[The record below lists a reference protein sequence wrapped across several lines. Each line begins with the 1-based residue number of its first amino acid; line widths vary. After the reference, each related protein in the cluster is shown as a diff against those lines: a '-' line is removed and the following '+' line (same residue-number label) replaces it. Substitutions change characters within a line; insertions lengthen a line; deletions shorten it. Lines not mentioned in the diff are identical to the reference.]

1 MVLLSIYPIFN
12 AAYWQLQIKKMSKR
26 INIKRQI
33 LLPIAA
39 AGLLFTTASFQND
52 FFEIAKQIEIFTEMY
67 KQLNMNYV
75 DDTNPAELMDNA
87 IEGMLEGLDPY
98 TVYWTEQEVE
108 KSKIN
113 RRGSYTGIGAN
124 VRTKEDAITIIEPW
138 KDYPADKA
146 GLKAGDDII
155 EVDGIKISEYKDNA
169 GDLLQGSSGT
179 ELTIT
184 YTRQGKTKTTT
195 LIREGVE
202 VNAVPFYEM
211 ATPEIGYVV
220 LSKFNEKASKETKAA
235 IKELKEK
242 GATKIILDL
251 RGNPGGLL
259 SEAVN
264 VSNLFIPKGKL
275 ITSTQSVVTKYNR
288 TYLTKRSEEFEGMPV
303 AVLINGRSASASEI
317 VSGSLQDYDRAVI
330 VGARS
335 FGKGLVQRPK
345 PLSYGTQ
352 VKITISRYYTP
363 SGRCIQALDYWNR
376 DENGDAVRTKKEN
389 YKAFKTVNSGR
400 TVYDGGGV
408 EPDIKI
414 ESAAYSPITTA
425 LLKENSIFD
434 YATAYYYKHQFTSL
448 DEIQFS
454 DADFQEFV
462 SWIEKRGFEFET
474 VTESAFAKA
483 YQAATNEELDDD
495 IKTSYNSMLEAIK
508 KAKKKE
514 VVDKKAE
521 IKSLL
526 TDEIVKRYF
535 YREGLYNHQIKYN
548 PEIRAAIEV
557 LNDEGKYQRILK

>member
-1 MVLLSIYPIFN
+1 MN
-12 AAYWQLQIKKMSKR
+12 QK
-26 INIKRQI
+26 INIRRQI

-75 DDTNPAELMDNA
+75 DETNPAALMDNA
-87 IEGMLEGLDPY
+87 IEGMLEDLDPY

-124 VRTKEDAITIIEPW
+124 VRTKEDKITIIEPW

-146 GLKAGDDII
+146 GLKAGDEII
-155 EVDGIKISEYKDNA
+155 EIDGIRISDYKNNA
-169 GDLLQGSSGT
+169 GDLLQGSEGT
-179 ELTIT
+179 KLTVT
-184 YTRQGKTKTTT
+184 YSRQGKTKTTV
-195 LIREGVE
+195 LKREGVE

-220 LSKFNEKASKETKAA
+220 LSKFNAKASRETKSA
-235 IKELKEK
+235 IKKLQEK

-275 ITSTQSVVTKYNR
+275 ITSTQSVVPKYNK
-288 TYLTKRSEEFEGMPV
+288 TYLTKRSEEFEGMPI

-317 VSGSLQDYDRAVI
+317 VSGSIQDYDRGVI
-330 VGARS
+330 IGARS

-376 DENGDAVRTKKEN
+376 DENGDAVRTKKED

-408 EPDIKI
+408 EPDISLA
-414 ESAAYSPITTA
+414 SAAYSPITTA

-434 YATAYYYKHQFTSL
+434 YATHYYYKHQYTSL
-448 DEIQFS
+448 DDIQLT
-454 DADFQEFV
+454 DTDFQEFV
-462 SWIEKRGFEFET
+462 SYIANRGFEFET
-474 VTESAFAKA
+474 ATESAFSKA
-483 YQAATNEELDDD
+483 YQLATNEELDDAIKSSYNTVLED
-495 IKTSYNSMLEAIK
+495 IKN
-508 KAKKKE
+508 AKKKE
-514 VVDKKAE
+514 IIKRKVE

-535 YREGLYNHQIKYN
+535 YKEGLYKYQIKYN
-548 PEIRAAIEV
+548 PEIKAAINV
-557 LNDEGKYQRILK
+557 LNNQSQYHRILK